1 MGQPVTVLDVRITP
15 NARKCAVERAGDG
28 RWRVR
33 LDSPPVD
40 GAANQRLVSWLAR
53 DVFGVARGAVRV
65 VHGEK
70 SRDKRLEIDL
80 DAADVDARLAVAAQ
94 EDA

>member
-1 MGQPVTVLDVRITP
+1 MTVLDVRVTP
-15 NARKCAVERAGDG
+15 NARKCAVDRADDG

-40 GAANQRLVSWLAR
+40 GAANQRLVAWLAR
-53 DVFGVARGAVRV
+53 DVFGVAKGAVRL

-70 SRDKRLEIDL
+70 SRDKRIEIDL
-80 DAADVDARLAVAAQ
+80 DPTTVDARLTAAALG
-94 EDA
+94 DS